1 MRHLYK
7 LTLLLLL
14 ANLTSYAQN
23 RKITGKVTAESGQ
36 PLPGVTVFIKGT
48 ATGTVTSAEG
58 NYTLAIPDSAS
69 MLTFAFIGMET
80 KSVPINGETTINV
93 VLLPA
98 DKQLQEV
105 VVTALGISRS
115 KKALGYS
122 VQEVKSAEL
131 QTRPTNALG
140 ALSGKVAGL
149 QVVSSGGNMGG
160 SSRVLLRGIN
170 SISGNNQPLFVIDG
184 ITIDNADLN
193 TKSTVNGS
201 AGKDVGNMIQD
212 LNPDDIENINVLKGP
227 AAAALYGTRAA
238 NGVIV
243 ITTKKGRAGKGLD
256 VTVNSGIEFE
266 RVVRLPER
274 QQLYGGGKS
283 NTFQEAVINGQTY
296 KIVDYGMDES
306 WGPKLD
312 GTPVLHWYN
321 LDPEYADTYLKPEP
335 WAYPKHDVTS
345 FFRTGIASTNNVSIS
360 GGGENQT
367 FRLSYTNRTVRGTV
381 PNSSLHRNTINFS
394 GSSRFSRFLATAN
407 FNYVKNQSTGRP
419 WTGASNRN
427 IMLEAFQWGQTQV
440 DYDKLRE
447 YKRPDGTPRAWNRNS
462 WENTA
467 LGRSTKY
474 IDNPYWSAYESYLE
488 ENRDR
493 FYGNVGL
500 AYDVNNWL
508 QLSTKVNAD
517 LYNYQQ
523 QDRIAVYSRSQ
534 SNYSEYANNFS
545 EFNYE
550 FLANANKRWNNI
562 SLTAYAGGNVMNQ
575 KRRVSNAI
583 TQGGLII
590 PGYYNLKNASSVL
603 NESNFYH
610 KSIYSLFGSVSL
622 GYKNFWFVDGTIRND
637 WSSTLPL
644 DKNSFTYPSV
654 SSSLILSELAPF
666 KESSWLN
673 LLKLRLS
680 WAQVG
685 NDTDP
690 YQLQQAY
697 EASQAFNGNPGY
709 KLPSVLA
716 NKDLKPEITSS
727 TEAGLS
733 LRAFANRIGLDVTLY
748 NNNSRNQI
756 INIPVS
762 TAFGYESKYINA
774 GKINNRG
781 IEVSLN
787 GTPVQQQ
794 DFTWDVTLNWSAN
807 RNKVVEL
814 NEGVTTFPLTD
825 PTGSLATLVAREGEP
840 YGQLMGYDFVYAP
853 DGRKVINANGAY
865 ARTEQL
871 IPIGSVLP
879 NWQFGIQQHF
889 TYKRFDAGFLVDG
902 RVGGKFF
909 SQTYKVG
916 MQTGVLKPTA
926 ENGIRENGL
935 VLDGVNGTV
944 VYNPDGTYTVSN
956 VKDNTTRISAYD
968 WAYGFSTGPTSQSIL
983 DATFVKLREV
993 TAGYT
998 IPFGKTAT
1006 VRQVRV
1012 SAYGRNLWNIYT
1024 ASKYIDPELTNSGGN
1039 IQGVEGGNLPIPA
1052 TFGLNVQVKF

>member
-1 MRHLYK
+1 MRHLYT
-7 LTLLLLL
+7 LTLLLVLT
-14 ANLTSYAQN
+14 NLTTFAQS
-23 RKITGKVTAESGQ
+23 RKISGRVTGENGQ
-36 PLPGVTVFIKGT
+36 PLPGVSVFIKGT
-48 ATGTVTSAEG
+48 GTGTATAPDG
-58 NYTLAIPDSAS
+58 TYTLAVPDSATL
-69 MLTFAFIGMET
+69 LTFAFIGMQQQ
-80 KSVPINGETTINV
+80 SVPINGQAQIAVT
-93 VLLPA
+93 LHPA

-115 KKALGYS
+115 KKALGYA

-131 QTRPTNALG
+131 QSRPTNAVS

-149 QVVSSGGNMGG
+149 QVISSGGNMGG
-160 SSRVLLRGIN
+160 SNRILLRGIN
-170 SISGNNQPLFVIDG
+170 SISGNNQPLFVVDG

-201 AGKDVGNMIQD
+201 AGKDVGNMVQD
-212 LNPDDIENINVLKGP
+212 LNPDDIESINVLKGP

-243 ITTKKGRAGKGLD
+243 VTTKKGRAGKGID
-256 VTVNSGIEFE
+256 VTLNSGLELE
-266 RVVRLPER
+266 RIVRLPER
-274 QQLYGGGKS
+274 QHLYGGGKS
-283 NTFQEAVINGQTY
+283 NTFQTATINGTEY
-296 KIVDYGMDES
+296 KLVDYGMDES

-335 WAYPKHDVTS
+335 WAYPKSDVTD
-345 FFRTGIASTNNVSIS
+345 FFRTGVAATNNVSIS

-381 PNSSLHRNTINFS
+381 PNSRLQRNTVNFS
-394 GSSRFSRFLATAN
+394 GSSRFARFLATAN
-407 FNYVKNQSTGRP
+407 FNYVKNESTGRP

-440 DYDKLRE
+440 DYDKLRD
-447 YKRPDGTPRAWNRNS
+447 YKRPDGTPRPWNRNS
-462 WENTA
+462 YQNTA
-467 LGRSTKY
+467 AGRATKY

-493 FYGNVGL
+493 FYGNIGL

-508 QLSTKVNAD
+508 QLSSKVNAD
-517 LYNYQQ
+517 LYNYRS

-534 SNYSEYANNFS
+534 SSYTEYANDFS

-550 FLANANKRWNNI
+550 FLANVNKRWSDL
-562 SLTAYAGGNVMNQ
+562 SLTAYAGGNIMNQ
-575 KRRVSNAI
+575 KRSIANAA

-590 PGYYNLKNASSVL
+590 PNYYNLKNASSVL
-603 NESNFYH
+603 NESNRFH

-622 GYKNFWFVDGTIRND
+622 GYKDFLYLDGTIRND

-644 DKNSFTYPSV
+644 DKNSFAYPSV
-654 SSSLILSELAPF
+654 SSSVILSELGAL
-666 KESSWLN
+666 KGTDWLN
-673 LLKLRLS
+673 LLKVRLS

-697 EASQAFNGNPGY
+697 EATQAFNGNPGY

-716 NKDLKPEITSS
+716 NKDLKPEITTSY
-727 TEAGLS
+727 EAGLS
-733 LRAFANRIGLDVTLY
+733 FRGFSNRIGLDLTLY
-748 NNNSRNQI
+748 HNTSRNQI

-762 TAFGYESKYINA
+762 TSFGYESKYINA
-774 GKINNRG
+774 GEITNRG
-781 IEVSLN
+781 IEINLT
-787 GTPVQQQ
+787 GTPVKTTN
-794 DFTWDVTLNWSAN
+794 FTWDVNLNWSAN
-807 RNKVVEL
+807 RNEVVKL
-814 NEGVTTFPLTD
+814 TDGVTVFPLTD
-825 PTGSLATLVAREGEP
+825 PSGSLATLVAREGES
-840 YGQLMGYDFVYAP
+840 YGQLLGYDFVY
-853 DGRKVINANGAY
+853 DNNGRKVIGANGAY
-865 ARTEQL
+865 LRTEQL
-871 IPIGSVLP
+871 RPIGSVLP
-879 NWQFGIQQHF
+879 DWQAGLQQQF
-889 TYKRFDAGFLVDG
+889 TYKRFDAGFLVDA

-916 MQTGVLKPTA
+916 MQTGMLKPTA

-935 VLDGVNGTV
+935 ILDGVNGTV
-944 VYNPDGTYTVSN
+944 SFQPDGGYTVSN
-956 VKDNTTRISAYD
+956 TKENTTRISAYD
-968 WAYGFSTGPTSQSIL
+968 WAYGYSTGPSTQSIL

-998 IPFGKTAT
+998 IPFAKTST
-1006 VRQVRV
+1006 VRQIRV

-1052 TFGLNVQVKF
+1052 TFGFNVQVKF

>member
-14 ANLTSYAQN
+14 TNLTIYAQN
-23 RKITGKVTAESGQ
+23 RKITGRVTAGSGQ
-36 PLPGVTVFIKGT
+36 PLPGVSVFIKGT
-48 ATGTVTSAEG
+48 GTGTATTPDG
-58 NYTLAIPDSAS
+58 NYALNVPDTATQ
-69 MLTFAFIGMET
+69 LTFAFIGMET
-80 KSVPINGETTINV
+80 QSVAINGQTSINV
-93 VLLPA
+93 VLQPA

-115 KKALGYS
+115 KKALGYA
-122 VQEVKSAEL
+122 VQEVKSTEL
-131 QTRPTNALG
+131 QTRPTNALS

-149 QVVSSGGNMGG
+149 QVISSGGNMGG

-201 AGKDVGNMIQD
+201 AGKDVGNMVQD
-212 LNPDDIENINVLKGP
+212 LNPDDIESVNVLKGP

-256 VTVNSGIEFE
+256 VTVNSGIELE
-266 RVVRLPER
+266 RIVRLPER
-274 QQLYGGGKS
+274 QKLYGGGKS

-306 WGPKLD
+306 WGPRLD

-335 WAYPKHDVTS
+335 WAYPEHDVKS
-345 FFRTGIASTNNVSIS
+345 FFRTGVAATNNVSVS

-381 PNSSLHRNTINFS
+381 PNSSLHRNTVNFS

-440 DYDKLRE
+440 DYEKLRE

-467 LGRSTKY
+467 AGRATKY

-493 FYGNVGL
+493 FYGNIGL

-508 QLSTKVNAD
+508 QLSSKVNAD

-550 FLANANKRWNNI
+550 FLANVNKRWNTI
-562 SLTAYAGGNVMNQ
+562 SLTAYAGGNIMNQ
-575 KRRVSNAI
+575 KRRVNSAI

-590 PGYYNLKNASSVL
+590 PNYYNLKNASSVL

-622 GYKNFWFVDGTIRND
+622 GYKNFWFIDGTLRND

-644 DKNSFTYPSV
+644 NRNSFAYPSV

-697 EASQAFNGNPGY
+697 EATQAFNGNPGY

-716 NKDLKPEITSS
+716 NRDLKPEITSS
-727 TEAGLS
+727 TEAGVS
-733 LRAFANRIGLDVTLY
+733 MRAFSNRLGLDVTVY

-781 IEVSLN
+781 IEVTLT
-787 GTPVQQQ
+787 GVPVQTAQ
-794 DFTWDVTLNWSAN
+794 FTWDAALNWSAN
-807 RNKVVEL
+807 RNKVVQL
-814 NEGVTTFPLTD
+814 SEGVTTFPLTD
-825 PTGSLATLVAREGEP
+825 PSGSLATLVAREGEP
-840 YGQLMGYDFVYAP
+840 YGQLLGYDFVYAP
-853 DGRKVINANGAY
+853 DGSKVIDDRGQY
-865 ARTEQL
+865 LRTQQL
-871 IPIGSVLP
+871 VPIGSVLP
-879 NWQFGIQQHF
+879 DWQFGIQQHF

-916 MQTGVLKPTA
+916 TQTGALKHTA
-926 ENGIRENGL
+926 DNGIRENGL
-935 VLDGVNGTV
+935 ILDGVNGTV
-944 VYNPDGTYTVSN
+944 VFNADGSYTVSN
-956 VKDNTTRISAYD
+956 TKPNTTRVSAYD
-968 WAYGFSTGPTSQSIL
+968 WAYGYSTGPTTQSIL

-998 IPFGKTAT
+998 IPFGKTSA

-1012 SAYGRNLWNIYT
+1012 AAYGRNLWNIYT

-1039 IQGVEGGNLPIPA
+1039 IQGVEGGNLPVPA

>member
-1 MRHLYK
+1 MYK

-14 ANLTSYAQN
+14 ANLTTYAQN

-58 NYTLAIPDSAS
+58 NYTLAVPDSATL
-69 MLTFAFIGMET
+69 LTFAFIGMET
-80 KSVPINGETTINV
+80 RSVDINGQTSINV

-212 LNPDDIENINVLKGP
+212 LNPDDIESINVLKGP

-266 RVVRLPER
+266 KIVRLPER
-274 QQLYGGGKS
+274 QKLYGGGKS

-321 LDPEYADTYLKPEP
+321 LDPEYTDTYLKPEP

-427 IMLEAFQWGQTQV
+427 IMLEAFQWGQTQI

-462 WENTA
+462 WENTTI
-467 LGRSTKY
+467 GRSTKY
-474 IDNPYWSAYESYLE
+474 IDNPYWSAYESYLK

-550 FLANANKRWNNI
+550 FLANANKRWSNI

-590 PGYYNLKNASSVL
+590 PGYYNLKNAGSVL

-644 DKNSFTYPSV
+644 DKNSFAYPSV

-727 TEAGLS
+727 TEAGVS
-733 LRAFANRIGLDVTLY
+733 LRAFSNRIGLDVTLY

-787 GTPVQQQ
+787 GTPVQTQ

-825 PTGSLATLVAREGEP
+825 PTGSLVTLVAREGEP

-853 DGRKVINANGAY
+853 DGQKVINANGAY

-916 MQTGVLKPTA
+916 MQTGMLKPTA

-935 VLDGVNGTV
+935 VLGGVNGTV
-944 VYNPDGTYTVSN
+944 VYNADGTYTVSN
-956 VKDNTTRISAYD
+956 VKENTTRISAYD

-998 IPFGKTAT
+998 IPFSKTST